1 MKSTLII
8 MSIMGALF
16 LGNAFA
22 NEDSNSA
29 RLLERIQALEE
40 HVAVLETHFSF
51 ASFMPDFAERFHVMH
66 RASDVEDWAVA
77 AHQLKVMKE
86 LMDSSTIIDSE
97 NGHLLQTMMGPVF
110 EKIDTAIAHSN
121 KEKMA
126 ALLGEA
132 AQTCNNCHVATG
144 SAFLKVTLDSNNAM
158 SMRHPHVLTKQ
169 KMAAHAH

>member
-22 NEDSNSA
+22 NEDSHSA
-29 RLLERIQALEE
+29 RLLERIQVLEE
-40 HVAVLETHFSF
+40 RLAVLESRFSF

-77 AHQLKVMKE
+77 GHELQVMKQ
-86 LMDSSTIIDSE
+86 LIDSSISIDAE
-97 NGHLLQTMMGPVF
+97 KGQLLQAMMGPVMENM
-110 EKIDTAIAHSN
+110 EKAINHSD
-121 KEKMA
+121 KKKMT

-132 AQTCNNCHVATG
+132 IQACNSCHVATG
-144 SAFLKVTLDSNNAM
+144 SAFIQVTLDANNAM

-169 KMAAHAH
+169 KMVAHGH

>member
-1 MKSTLII
+1 M
-8 MSIMGALF
+8 
-16 LGNAFA
+16 
-22 NEDSNSA
+22 
-29 RLLERIQALEE
+29 LESRI
-40 HVAVLETHFSF
+40 SF
-51 ASFMPDFAERFHVMH
+51 ASIMPDFAERFHVMH
-66 RASDVEDWAVA
+66 RASDREDWAIA
-77 AHQLKVMKE
+77 GHELQVMKKIIE
-86 LMDSSTIIDSE
+86 TSTTINADK
-97 NGHLLQTMMGPVF
+97 GLLFQTMMGPVF
-110 EKIDTAIAHSN
+110 EKMDSAIAHSN